1 MLKGPPS
8 RTRSGGFS
16 PIDPASVLSR
26 VMGDESTAA
35 REAVSGPP
43 FAIRLPPFA
52 IRRMRLASSA
62 AVAALLSAAHPAY
75 AQQPA
80 YPAKTIRLIASQSPG
95 GGIDAV
101 ARIVSSRLGE
111 AVAQTVIVDNRAGAN
126 GSLAGEL
133 TAKSTPDGYTMMLGA
148 VGNLGI
154 NAFFIK
160 QMGYDPLQDL
170 APVTLAVSGGNVL
183 VVHPSV
189 PAKSVKELLSL
200 ARARPGALAYGTSG
214 VGGAGHLAGAL
225 FQSMTK
231 TKLLHVPYKGGGPAV
246 VDLVAGQVQVA
257 FASTPSAAPHINSGR
272 LRALAVTTAR
282 RSKLFPDLPPIA
294 ESGVPGYE
302 AHSWY
307 GFVVAAKTPQPII
320 ARLNK
325 EISQILSRPETGE
338 AVLKLG
344 LEVWTSTPE
353 AFSAYIKSEYDKWGR
368 IIREAG
374 ITAN

>member
-1 MLKGPPS
+1 M
-8 RTRSGGFS
+8 
-16 PIDPASVLSR
+16 
-26 VMGDESTAA
+26 AA
-35 REAVSGPP
+35 
-43 FAIRLPPFA
+43 
-52 IRRMRLASSA
+52 SA
-62 AVAALLSAAHPAY
+62 AIAAVLLAAASPLC

-80 YPAKTIRLIASQSPG
+80 YPAKTIRLIASQPPG
-95 GGIDAV
+95 GGIDSV
-101 ARIVSSRLGE
+101 SRIVSSRLAE
-111 AVAQTVIVDNRAGAN
+111 AVGQSVIVDNRAGAN
-126 GSLAGEL
+126 GSLAAEL
-133 TAKSTPDGYTMMLGA
+133 TAKSAPDGYTLMLGA

-170 APVTLAVSGGNVL
+170 APVTLAISGGNVL

-225 FQSMTK
+225 FQSMAK
-231 TKLLHVPYKGGGPAV
+231 VELLHVPYKGGGPAV
-246 VDLVAGQVQVA
+246 VDLVAGQVQIA
-257 FASTPSAAPHINSGR
+257 FASAPSAAPHIQSGR
-272 LRALAVTTAR
+272 LRPLAVTTAR
-282 RSKLFPDLPPIA
+282 RSKLFPDLPPIS

-307 GFVVAAKTPQPII
+307 GFVVPAKTPPPII

-325 EISQILSRPETGE
+325 EIVQILGRPETGD
-338 AVLKLG
+338 AVLKVG

-353 AFSAYIKSEYDKWGR
+353 FFGAYIRSEYDKWGR
-368 IIREAG
+368 IVREVG
-374 ITAN
+374 ITAK